1 MAKKDSSDGMGFSR
15 RNFLKSTS
23 VVGLAETV
31 IAPEQTEAQSMP
43 AAVGPGDVPVRL
55 NVNGRQIDL
64 MIEPRVTLLDAL
76 RTRANLT
83 GNKRGCDRGACGA
96 CTMIVDGRTV
106 YSCSTLAI
114 EVQGKQ
120 IRNVDG
126 LASGDRLHPV
136 QQAFCD
142 KDALMC
148 GFCTP
153 GFIMASVGLLEKH
166 PNPTPEQIKK
176 GLDGNICRCGTFSRI
191 FEAVSSV
198 KGGTAWLNPISPA
211 GWRAAAPPLR
221 SEFNWPANPTV
232 LGTRVK
238 RLDGP
243 DKVTGRAKYTFDIA
257 RPRMLYA
264 RIVRSPHPH
273 ARVVSVDLS
282 AAPTHAGR
290 QDRAGLA
297 RPGNSTEQSRDVPGR
312 RGGGR
317 SRRYRGTRHRR
328 RAGDQGRVRGP
339 AARNVVEKALAGT
352 APEVFT
358 GGNVRAAPAAADR
371 RSGGRLQG
379 GGARDRGDLRDA
391 GHHAHLH
398 GDRTARYASGMATS

>member
-1 MAKKDSSDGMGFSR
+1 MAKKDDSSDGLKFNR
-15 RNFLKSTS
+15 RNFLRTTG

-31 IAPEQTEAQSMP
+31 AVPVEAQSQSTP
-43 AAVGPGDVPVRL
+43 APVGPGDVPVRL

-76 RTRANLT
+76 RMRANLT

-96 CTMIVDGRTV
+96 CTMIVDGRAV

-126 LASGDRLHPV
+126 LASGDQLHPV

-153 GFIMASVGLLEKH
+153 GFIMASVALLEKN

-198 KGGTAWLNPISPA
+198 KG
-211 GWRAAAPPLR
+211 
-221 SEFNWPANPTV
+221 
-232 LGTRVK
+232 
-238 RLDGP
+238 
-243 DKVTGRAKYTFDIA
+243 
-257 RPRMLYA
+257 
-264 RIVRSPHPH
+264 
-273 ARVVSVDLS
+273 
-282 AAPTHAGR
+282 
-290 QDRAGLA
+290 
-297 RPGNSTEQSRDVPGR
+297 EQ
-312 RGGGR
+312 RG
-317 SRRYRGTRHRR
+317 
-328 RAGDQGRVRGP
+328 
-339 AARNVVEKALAGT
+339 
-352 APEVFT
+352 
-358 GGNVRAAPAAADR
+358 
-371 RSGGRLQG
+371 
-379 GGARDRGDLRDA
+379 
-391 GHHAHLH
+391 
-398 GDRTARYASGMATS
+398 